1 MWTPKVHTD
10 CLFKYEAQHNL
21 PVYFNWLRLVLGIHF
36 LQYSDQMNK
45 LTITDM
51 VNNSN
56 GDLNKVPNLDFFCAP
71 VHTVI

>member
-1 MWTPKVHTD
+1 
-10 CLFKYEAQHNL
+10 
-21 PVYFNWLRLVLGIHF
+21 
-36 LQYSDQMNK
+36 MNK

-56 GDLNKVPNLDFFCAP
+56 GDLNKVPNLDFFYAP